1 MASSKFSTVTKGRRG
16 PKISSCMTLSE
27 ALTPLSR
34 VRDMYRDFSSGE
46 GEGGG
51 GRGGGRVGGGNGKM
65 EQLQDS
71 HSSGKITTCIHER

>member
-46 GEGGG
+46 GERGGG
-51 GRGGGRVGGGNGKM
+51 GGGGGGKSGRGKRENG
-65 EQLQDS
+65 
-71 HSSGKITTCIHER
+71 TTTRLPF